1 MTLKQ
6 EQLEGGIIR
15 VILAGTLDI
24 EGTAALE
31 PQLTHLTASDRTFVI
46 LDLSGVEF
54 MSSIG
59 IGAIVRVAKAL
70 RRRGG
75 NVVILSPKQVV
86 HLILAKTRIDT
97 LIPIVFDL
105 QEACQRVV
113 ELPPEIGGTVSSA

>member
-15 VILAGTLDI
+15 VILEGTLDV

-31 PQLTHLTASDRTFVI
+31 PQLTHLTASDRAFVI
-46 LDLSGVEF
+46 MDLAGVDF

-59 IGAIVRVAKAL
+59 IGAIVRVAKTL

-75 NVVILSPKQVV
+75 NMVMLSPKQVV
-86 HLILAKTRIDT
+86 HMILAKTRIDS
-97 LIPIVFDL
+97 LIPIVFEL
-105 QEACQRVV
+105 QDACQRVM
-113 ELPPEIGGTVSSA
+113 ELPPEIGGAVNG